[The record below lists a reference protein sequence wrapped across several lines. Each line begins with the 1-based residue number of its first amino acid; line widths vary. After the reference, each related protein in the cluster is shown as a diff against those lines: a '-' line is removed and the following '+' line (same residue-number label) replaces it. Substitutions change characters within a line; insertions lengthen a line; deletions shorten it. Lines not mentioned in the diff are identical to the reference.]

1 MATATQH
8 DQDGQIAD
16 LYYEPLLFLNDALA
30 DVCHPS
36 SASVK
41 SECIDV
47 VFVLLES
54 YIVNT
59 IHTQILF
66 THIMHIYHKLATTC
80 SVQAVAGSS
89 CMHSLRAFGYPDGCC
104 ATSPPD

>member
-41 SECIDV
+41 SECLDV
-47 VFVLLES
+47 VFLLFES
-54 YIVNT
+54 YRVNT
-59 IHTQILF
+59 LHTKILC
-66 THIMHIYHKLATTC
+66 THIMHICHKLATTC
-80 SVQAVAGSS
+80 NAQVVAGSS

>member
-41 SECIDV
+41 SECLDV
-47 VFVLLES
+47 VLLLFES
-54 YIVNT
+54 
-59 IHTQILF
+59 
-66 THIMHIYHKLATTC
+66 
-80 SVQAVAGSS
+80 
-89 CMHSLRAFGYPDGCC
+89 
-104 ATSPPD
+104 

>member
-16 LYYEPLLFLNDALA
+16 LYYEPLLYLNDALA

-41 SECIDV
+41 SECECLDV
-47 VFVLLES
+47 V
-54 YIVNT
+54 
-59 IHTQILF
+59 
-66 THIMHIYHKLATTC
+66 
-80 SVQAVAGSS
+80 
-89 CMHSLRAFGYPDGCC
+89 SLRFE
-104 ATSPPD
+104 S

>member
-41 SECIDV
+41 SECLDV
-47 VFVLLES
+47 VFLLFES
-54 YIVNT
+54 YRINSP
-59 IHTQILF
+59 Q
-66 THIMHIYHKLATTC
+66 LA
-80 SVQAVAGSS
+80 V
-89 CMHSLRAFGYPDGCC
+89 LKW
-104 ATSPPD
+104 